1 MRLRRVVAAAL
12 ALLFSPAFL
21 VRGRGRL
28 ESGANSSALSS
39 ALPDI
44 ADVQQKIRNSFD
56 RGYLDEPYRKFDS
69 NLVPG
74 ETNNEGSID
83 LTAQFYTPDNSIGLP
98 AYMDSGGPGN
108 PYESPQL
115 AAKGIPQ
122 HDVWKDA
129 NGPGWM
135 FPGAGKGTS
144 SSTSSLTS
152 AAAGLSSMKKLG
164 FIELNSTS
172 LTTSLTTTLQQQT
185 NTQLTLQQQ
194 TSTQLPAK
202 DQKGKPFNISIP
214 GDENFPEDLRP
225 PNVTSL
231 TNKLNKIQ
239 RLRGLGWSFDAAL
252 RGLDEQGGSL
262 DYAYDSLSENR
273 DPNRPGKVSCLSAKN
288 CFDPGEI
295 SPMKMTFQQKS
306 DFNTLQDS
314 QPAGL
319 A

>member
-12 ALLFSPAFL
+12 TLLFSPAFL

-44 ADVQQKIRNSFD
+44 ADVQEKIRNSFD

-98 AYMDSGGPGN
+98 EYLDSGGPGN

-115 AAKGIPQ
+115 AAAGIPQ

-144 SSTSSLTS
+144 SSSSMSSLS
-152 AAAGLSSMKKLG
+152 SSSMSSLSSSTTMKKLG

-172 LTTSLTTTLQQQT
+172 LTLQQQT
-185 NTQLTLQQQ
+185 NTQTN
-194 TSTQLPAK
+194 TQLPAK
-202 DQKGKPFNISIP
+202 DEKGKPFNISIP

-225 PNVTSL
+225 PNVTAL

-262 DYAYDSLSENR
+262 DFAFDSLSENR
-273 DPNRPGKVSCLSAKN
+273 DPNRPGKITCLTAQK
-288 CFDPGEI
+288 CFDPDKI

-306 DFNTLQDS
+306 DFNKLQDS